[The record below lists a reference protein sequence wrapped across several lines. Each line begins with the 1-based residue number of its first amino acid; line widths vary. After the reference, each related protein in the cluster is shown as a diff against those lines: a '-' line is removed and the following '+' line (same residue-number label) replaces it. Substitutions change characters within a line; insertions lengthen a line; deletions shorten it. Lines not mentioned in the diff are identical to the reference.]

1 MRIRRWEGH
10 MDLITPILLIVG
22 SILAISGLIIA
33 KKPDAKALIDK
44 LSPYQAMIG
53 VFMLATGIW
62 WLLRWGRQLIHLDSA
77 FLAACIWGVIGVSIL
92 LGALFGMPQIAKWI
106 PGESSAEQKALE
118 LSQKVAPYQVL
129 LGLIGLASAFIYLL
143 FRFNVLHV
151 HG

>member
-1 MRIRRWEGH
+1 

-44 LSPYQAMIG
+44 LSPYQAVIG
-53 VFMLATGIW
+53 VAMLATGIW
-62 WLLRWGRQLIHLDSA
+62 WLLRWGRELVHAFELNT
-77 FLAACIWGVIGVSIL
+77 FLAVSIWGVIGVSIL

-118 LSQKVAPYQVL
+118 LSQKVAPYQVA
-129 LGLIGLASAFIYLL
+129 LGLIGLASALVYLL
-143 FRFNVLHV
+143 FRFNVLRP
-151 HG
+151 

>member
-1 MRIRRWEGH
+1 

-33 KKPDAKALIDK
+33 KKPDAKALIDR

-62 WLLRWGRQLIHLDSA
+62 WLLRWGGQLIRVDNVL
-77 FLAACIWGVIGVSIL
+77 LAACIWGVIGASIL

-118 LSQKVAPYQVL
+118 LSQKVAPYEVV
-129 LGLIGLASAFIYLL
+129 LGLIGLASALVYLL
-143 FRFNVLHV
+143 FRFNVLHP
-151 HG
+151 